1 MNKLSRVEPGP
12 GQESVWDFPRPQ
24 RLEKVSEPLRVVF
37 AGENVARTERGFRVL
52 ETSHPPVYD
61 IPPGDVRQDFLI
73 EGGGQSFC
81 EFKGVAKY
89 WSLFT
94 GHWTSTESNPQR
106 RHGAVECHSGPPG
119 RAWPGGADRAYRSAK
134 ADRDHRR

>member
-24 RLEKVSEPLRVVF
+24 WLEKVSEPLRVVF

-52 ETSHPPVYD
+52 ETSHPPVYY

-89 WSLFT
+89 WSLVT
-94 GHWTSTESNPQR
+94 GHWSLDVDGKQ
-106 RHGAVECHSGPPG
+106 
-119 RAWPGGADRAYRSAK
+119 SAK
-134 ADRDHRR
+134 AAWSCRMPFGATWQSLAWWRRSGVSVCKG